1 MAVTRRNKL
10 AARYNQQLE
19 QAKEAYK
26 QRTGKKIARGF
37 SETPEAK
44 RIKANKQQAI
54 YRYEKA
60 KQAKE
65 AEKLGELLPPPGQTG
80 TKQIQDKKLGK
91 IDVRVEADGIFW
103 TVLGNNIGAGP
114 AVAAFRENEMA
125 SGKKVRGVIQN
136 DVEGSGNQ
144 YFSDTTFQMGLGAL
158 YRRANEL
165 QEKAGR
171 SDFPF
176 VSVVETETDDE
187 IFLTVRLYDPGQE
200 EE

>member
-10 AARYNQQLE
+10 AARYNQQLK

-26 QRTGKKIARGF
+26 QRTGKEIARGF
-37 SETPEAK
+37 SKTPEAK
-44 RIKANKQQAI
+44 RIEQNKQQAI

-80 TKQIQDKKLGK
+80 TKQIQDKRLGN
-91 IDVRVEADGIFW
+91 IDVRVEADGMFW
-103 TVLGNNIGAGP
+103 TVLGNDIGAGP

-125 SGKKVRGVIQN
+125 SGKKVRGIIQN
-136 DVEGSGNQ
+136 DAEGSGNQ

-165 QEKAGR
+165 QEKN
-171 SDFPF
+171 SKYYF
-176 VSVVETETDDE
+176 VSVVETETD
-187 IFLTVRLYDPGQE
+187 PGQE

>member
-37 SETPEAK
+37 SDTPEAK
-44 RIKANKQQAI
+44 RIERNKAQAI

-60 KQAKE
+60 KQTKE
-65 AEKLGELLPPPGQTG
+65 AERLGELLPPPGQTG
-80 TKQIQDKKLGK
+80 TKQIEDKKLGN
-91 IDVRVEADGIFW
+91 IDVRVEADGMFW
-103 TVLGNNIGAGP
+103 TVLGNDIGAGP

-125 SGKKVRGVIQN
+125 SGKKVRGIIQN
-136 DVEGSGNQ
+136 DVEGTSGQ

-165 QEKAGR
+165 QEKN
-171 SDFPF
+171 SKYYF

-187 IFLTVRLYDPGQE
+187 IFLTVRLYDPSQE
-200 EE
+200 DE

>member
-10 AARYNQQLE
+10 AARYNQQLK

-37 SETPEAK
+37 SKTPEAK
-44 RIKANKQQAI
+44 RIEQNKQQAI

-80 TKQIQDKKLGK
+80 TKQIQDKRLGN
-91 IDVRVEADGIFW
+91 IDVRVEADGMFW
-103 TVLGNNIGAGP
+103 TVLGNDIGAGP

-125 SGKKVRGVIQN
+125 SGKKVRGIIQN

-165 QEKAGR
+165 QEKN
-171 SDFPF
+171 SKYYF

>member
-10 AARYNQQLE
+10 AARYNQQLR
-19 QAKEAYK
+19 QAKQAYK

-44 RIKANKQQAI
+44 RIERNKQQAI

-80 TKQIQDKKLGK
+80 TKQIQDKKLGN
-91 IDVRVEADGIFW
+91 IDVRVEADGMFW
-103 TVLGNNIGAGP
+103 TVLGNNIGNSD
-114 AVAAFRENEMA
+114 VVSAFRENEMA
-125 SGKKVRGVIQN
+125 SGKKVRGIIQN
-136 DVEGSGNQ
+136 DVEGSAGQ

-165 QEKAGR
+165 QEKN
-171 SDFPF
+171 SKYYF

>member
-37 SETPEAK
+37 SKTPEAK
-44 RIKANKQQAI
+44 RIERNKQQAI

-80 TKQIQDKKLGK
+80 TKQIQDKRLGN
-91 IDVRVEADGIFW
+91 IDVRVEADGMFW
-103 TVLGNNIGAGP
+103 TVLGNDIGAGP

-125 SGKKVRGVIQN
+125 SGKKVRGIIQN

-165 QEKAGR
+165 QEKN
-171 SDFPF
+171 SKYYF

>member
-37 SETPEAK
+37 FETPEAR
-44 RIKANKQQAI
+44 RIERNKAQAI

-65 AEKLGELLPPPGQTG
+65 AIKLGELLPPPGQTG
-80 TKQIQDKKLGK
+80 TKQIQDKRLGN

-125 SGKKVRGVIQN
+125 SGKKVRGIIQN
-136 DVEGSGNQ
+136 DVEGSAGQ

-165 QEKAGR
+165 QKKN
-171 SDFPF
+171 SKYYF